1 MNEGRGRILQAVFV
15 LVGIIF
21 LIKLFFVQVA
31 DNRYAD
37 MADSN
42 AILRKID
49 YPVRGL
55 IKDRNGKLLVFNTP
69 EFDLQVVYR
78 EIENFDSARFCEVF
92 LLTREELRQK
102 FVELKKKREY
112 SRVKPTTFLTQ
123 LSNLDFA
130 KIQDN
135 MDEFPGFFIQPRSTR
150 AYTSPALANAL
161 GYVSEI
167 SKNQLDRDTT
177 KIYKQGDYVGQSGIE
192 SYYEEYLP

>member
-1 MNEGRGRILQAVFV
+1 MNEGRGRILQVVFV
-15 LVGIIF
+15 LIGLSF
-21 LIKLFFVQVA
+21 LIKLFFIQVG

-78 EIENFDSARFCEVF
+78 EIENFDSTRFCEVF
-92 LLTREELRQK
+92 SLTQEELRQK
-102 FVELKKKREY
+102 FVELKKKREF

-123 LSNLDFA
+123 LSNRDFA
-130 KIQDN
+130 AIQDN

-150 AYTSPALANAL
+150 A
-161 GYVSEI
+161 
-167 SKNQLDRDTT
+167 
-177 KIYKQGDYVGQSGIE
+177 
-192 SYYEEYLP
+192 

>member
-55 IKDRNGKLLVFNTP
+55 IKDRNGN
-69 EFDLQVVYR
+69 
-78 EIENFDSARFCEVF
+78 C
-92 LLTREELRQK
+92 
-102 FVELKKKREY
+102 
-112 SRVKPTTFLTQ
+112 
-123 LSNLDFA
+123 
-130 KIQDN
+130 
-135 MDEFPGFFIQPRSTR
+135 
-150 AYTSPALANAL
+150 
-161 GYVSEI
+161 
-167 SKNQLDRDTT
+167 
-177 KIYKQGDYVGQSGIE
+177 
-192 SYYEEYLP
+192 